1 MGFQRWG
8 TQSAQPVFNIDG
20 LLYAVAKGKGGR
32 SLLVTPTTHHP
43 WEVRGID
50 HPDAIAIAAAPTDV
64 AVLVAEVRRLR
75 AVVGALV
82 AHDPYPVEV
91 FSELTEAE
99 QGEIN
104 AAMRGTSVRH
114 PLDRTYASWGRRVL
128 AALRDQSGL

>member
-1 MGFQRWG
+1 M
-8 TQSAQPVFNIDG
+8 
-20 LLYAVAKGKGGR
+20 
-32 SLLVTPTTHHP
+32 
-43 WEVRGID
+43 
-50 HPDAIAIAAAPTDV
+50 
-64 AVLVAEVRRLR
+64 
-75 AVVGALV
+75 VGALV
-82 AHDPYPVEV
+82 AHNPYPVEV